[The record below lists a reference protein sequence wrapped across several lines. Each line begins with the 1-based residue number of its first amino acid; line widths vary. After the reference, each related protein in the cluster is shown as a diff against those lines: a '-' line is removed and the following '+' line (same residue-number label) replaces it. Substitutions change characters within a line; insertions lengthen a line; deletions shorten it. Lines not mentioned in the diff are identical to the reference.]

1 MFLPNQYRDL
11 SVFTL
16 LRLSLLPLLV
26 LAAGIYLSAQAE
38 QRQQAINQQ
47 KSQAELQRRLV
58 RLSATVIDRITL
70 YQYGLRGVRG
80 AIVSVGAQQYRLDN
94 MQQYAQSRDI
104 SLEFPG
110 ARGFGFIRKVP
121 AAELPT
127 FLQQA
132 SIDRGEPFVLQQLQP
147 HQNDLFIIQY
157 VEPYQRNKAAVGL
170 DIGSDPSRRQAALL
184 AATNNAPTL
193 TAPITLVQQSEKTGQ
208 GFLFLLPVYQG
219 TVSADPS
226 SRYQQVLGWSYAPL
240 LIDEILRPLADID
253 PDLQLRITDLAAG
266 TAFFQLPAATGGST
280 DVVATKKIAL
290 FGRNWLIEA
299 TASPHFIASL
309 NLPEPDEWLR
319 YGLLVSLLSM
329 LLSLLLQLLWL
340 RRQHLNQQKSLLTAI
355 VVNANEAIIGLDHQG
370 QVLSWNPAAADLF
383 GYSEAES
390 LGKTLAE
397 LIVPPEQQEQEAW
410 ILNQLMAGYNIHGLD
425 TVRQNRQGQPIV
437 VSINASPI
445 DVSRHDV
452 TGFAMTIHDIR
463 QLKAAELMV
472 RQHNQQ
478 LEAEVLARTAEI
490 VRVSALQRSMLNS
503 THYAVIATDVAGT
516 ITAFNPAAEL
526 LLGYQ
531 ATELIGQASPQLFHD
546 AAEIRQRAKQLSAEL
561 GQRIEAGFAVFIAK
575 VSPGQADAFQW
586 HYVHKAGH
594 RILVN
599 LTITALLDEQQ
610 VVTGYLGVAD
620 DLTRQQQL
628 EFELAL
634 AKVSTEQT
642 LDLVLWLTQDG
653 RVLKANTAMAMALG
667 YSDQQLLKLDISQL
681 LADYDASDWQQQL
694 ALLCHSASLRLQQA
708 YRCFDG
714 QTLPVSLTMAQIDLA
729 EQSYIY
735 LVGRDIS
742 QQLAKEKE
750 LAQAKEL
757 AEAANQAKSTFLNN
771 ISYEIR
777 TPIEQLLQQLQ
788 HLQHSGLTSRQLQYL
803 TATSTACSRLTSLL
817 QDIADFSS
825 VETGRVQL
833 DLQRL
838 ELSALLQRIKQ
849 ELQPELTLADL
860 ELVFDIA
867 SQVPAEVLADSQ
879 RLAQVLL
886 NLTLHALKSARIG
899 TVILRI
905 ERVAQALPQV
915 LLQFSLSFQQNSS
928 IAATESLQASVLS
941 PLPPLPPAPT
951 SDNQGLGLALCQRL
965 VELMGG
971 QIQFQPTAGSNS
983 CFFQLWLTQLDDP
996 AVVRPQAPAVGN
1008 ALLLVEP
1015 CAESATVL
1023 LRQAEYL
1030 GYQPELASNAEQACR
1045 LIASDA
1051 SRFALILLNWRLPEL
1066 DGCQLAAKLKQQQ
1079 PALCCPIILLATPFQ
1094 RSALSRYWQD
1104 GAQPAVDTVLVKP
1117 CYGRSFYLM
1126 LQDALQAPLC
1136 AKPDPALAVTGRL
1149 SGLRLLLLDENPCYR
1164 HLGAALLQHEGCTV
1178 VTAATGQQ
1186 ALAELA
1192 GSLLP
1197 FDLLLLDLTLPDQD
1211 GFAVAASIRQQAPYR
1226 TLPLVA
1232 ISVQPSL
1239 ADKLAS
1245 LAGGLDEH
1253 VVKPFDIHALVQVII
1268 RLTSR
1273 QQRQLL
1279 PVAVSG
1285 SSLSVSLQ
1293 TFCRQQ
1299 QIQLDT
1305 AIQRLGNSLLVYHKT
1320 VQIFCTELQQ
1330 QLHWLQSAAAISLP
1344 LADLHWCCGK
1354 LRSTAAVLG
1363 LTELMQI
1370 LANYE
1375 KQSQAPDEPSLQALR
1390 QTLVH
1395 WQDLLQQL
1403 LRLTNVTKIIAAE
1416 LPQPQLLQAE
1426 LQALAAELVA
1436 ADMHAV
1442 ARFALLQR
1450 QLALQDAV
1458 STALL
1463 DKLINQLD
1471 FVAAVEIVQTLLEQL
1486 QRETCEQTS

>member
-1 MFLPNQYRDL
+1 
-11 SVFTL
+11 
-16 LRLSLLPLLV
+16 
-26 LAAGIYLSAQAE
+26 
-38 QRQQAINQQ
+38 
-47 KSQAELQRRLV
+47 
-58 RLSATVIDRITL
+58 VIDRITL
-70 YQYGLRGVRG
+70 YQYGLRGLRG
-80 AIVSVGAQQYRLDN
+80 SIVSVGADKYRLEN
-94 MQQYAQSRDI
+94 MLQYVQSRDI
-104 SLEFPG
+104 NLEFPG
-110 ARGFGFIRKVP
+110 ARGFGFIRKVK

-132 SIDRGEPFVLQQLQP
+132 SKDRGKPFVLQQLQP
-147 HQNDLFIIQY
+147 HQNDHFIIQY
-157 VEPYQRNKAAVGL
+157 VEPYLRNKAAVGL
-170 DIGSDPSRRQAALL
+170 DIGSDPSRRQAALQ
-184 AATNNAPTL
+184 AARNNAPTL

-208 GFLFLLPVYQG
+208 GFLFLLPVYHG

-226 SRYQQVLGWSYAPL
+226 LRYQQVLGWSYAPL

-253 PDLQLRITDLAAG
+253 PDLQLRITDLAARA
-266 TAFFQLPAATGGST
+266 AFFQLPAATGGST
-280 DVVATKKIAL
+280 NVVATKKITL
-290 FGRNWLIEA
+290 FGRNWQIEA
-299 TASPHFIASL
+299 TASPHFISSL
-309 NLPEPDEWLR
+309 NLPEPDDWLH

-397 LIVPPEQQEQEAW
+397 LIVPPTQQEQEAW

-425 TVRQNRQGQPIV
+425 TVRQNRQGQPII

-445 DVSRHDV
+445 DVSRHDL

-463 QLKAAELMV
+463 QLKAAELLV

-478 LEAEVLARTAEI
+478 LEAEVLARTADI
-490 VRVSALQRSMLNS
+490 VRVSALQTSMLNS
-503 THYAVIATDVAGT
+503 THYAVIATDLTGT

-531 ATELIGQASPQLFHD
+531 AKELIGVANPQLFHD

-561 GQRIEAGFAVFIAK
+561 GQRIEAGFAVFVAK

-586 HYVHKAGH
+586 HYVHKAGQ

-610 VVTGYLGVAD
+610 AVTGYLGVAD
-620 DLTRQQQL
+620 DLTKQQQL

-667 YSDQQLLKLDISQL
+667 YSDQQLLQLDISQL
-681 LADYDASDWQQQL
+681 LADYDESDWQQQL
-694 ALLCHSASLRLQQA
+694 ALLCHSASIRLQQQ

-714 QTLPVSLTMAQIDLA
+714 QTVPVSLTMAQIDLA

-742 QQLAKEKE
+742 QQLAKEQE

-757 AEAANQAKSTFLNN
+757 ADAANQAKSTFLNN

-777 TPIEQLLQQLQ
+777 APIELLLQQLQ
-788 HLQHSGLTSRQLQYL
+788 HLQYSGLTGRQWQYL
-803 TATSTACSRLTSLL
+803 AATSSACNRLTGLL

-838 ELSALLQRIKQ
+838 ELSALLQRMKQ
-849 ELQPELTLADL
+849 ELQHELTLTDL
-860 ELVFDIA
+860 ELIFDIA

-886 NLTLHALKSARIG
+886 NLTLHAIKSARIG

-905 ERVAQALPQV
+905 ELVAQTLPQV
-915 LLQFSLSFQQNSS
+915 RLQFSLSFQQSS
-928 IAATESLQASVLS
+928 SMVETESWQTSVLS
-941 PLPPLPPAPT
+941 QLPPVPAPT

-971 QIQFQPTAGSNS
+971 QIQFQSAAGSHG

-996 AVVRPQAPAVGN
+996 ADVRLQAPAVGSR
-1008 ALLLVEP
+1008 LLLVEP
-1015 CAESATVL
+1015 CADSATVL
-1023 LRQAEYL
+1023 MRQAEQL
-1030 GYQPELASNAEQACR
+1030 GYQPVLASNAGQACR
-1045 LIASDA
+1045 LIAAEA

-1066 DGCQLAAKLKQQQ
+1066 DGCQLAAKLKQLQ
-1079 PALCCPIILLATPFQ
+1079 PALCCPMILMATSFQ
-1094 RSALSRYWQD
+1094 RASLSRYWQD
-1104 GAQPAVDTVLVKP
+1104 GAQPAVDSVLLKP
-1117 CYGRSFYLM
+1117 CHGRSFDLT

-1136 AKPDPALAVTGRL
+1136 AKPDPFLAVTGRL
-1149 SGLRLLLLDENPCYR
+1149 SGLRLLLVDENPCYR
-1164 HLGAALLQHEGCTV
+1164 HGGAALLQHEGCTV

-1197 FDLLLLDLTLPDQD
+1197 FDLLLLDLTLPDLD

-1273 QQRQLL
+1273 QQSQLL
-1279 PVAVSG
+1279 PVAVSN
-1285 SSLSVSLQ
+1285 SPLSVSLQ

-1330 QLHWLQSAAAISLP
+1330 QLHWLQSAAAVSLP
-1344 LADLHWCCGK
+1344 LADLHWCCRK

-1375 KQSQAPDEPSLQALR
+1375 KQSQAPDETSLQALR
-1390 QTLVH
+1390 QTLAH
-1395 WQDLLQQL
+1395 WHDLLQQL
-1403 LRLTNVTKIIAAE
+1403 LRLTNATKTIAAE
-1416 LPQPQLLQAE
+1416 LPQPQLLRTE
-1426 LQALAAELVA
+1426 LDALAAELVA

-1442 ARFALLQR
+1442 ARFAVLQR
-1450 QLALQDAV
+1450 QLAQQDAV
-1458 STALL
+1458 STGLL

-1471 FVAAVEIVQTLLEQL
+1471 FVAAVEIVQTLLDQL

>member
-1 MFLPNQYRDL
+1 
-11 SVFTL
+11 
-16 LRLSLLPLLV
+16 
-26 LAAGIYLSAQAE
+26 
-38 QRQQAINQQ
+38 
-47 KSQAELQRRLV
+47 
-58 RLSATVIDRITL
+58 VIDRITL
-70 YQYGLRGVRG
+70 YQYGLRGLRG
-80 AIVSVGAQQYRLDN
+80 SIVSVGADKYRLEN
-94 MQQYAQSRDI
+94 MLQYAQSRDI
-104 SLEFPG
+104 NLEFPG
-110 ARGFGFIRKVP
+110 ARGFGFIRKVKTT
-121 AAELPT
+121 ELPG

-132 SIDRGEPFVLQQLQP
+132 SQDRGLPFVLQQLQP
-147 HQNDLFIIQY
+147 HQNDHFIIQY

-170 DIGSDPSRRQAALL
+170 DIGSDPSRRQAALQ
-184 AATNNAPTL
+184 AARNNAPTL

-208 GFLFLLPVYQG
+208 GFLFLLPVYHG
-219 TVSADPS
+219 TVSADPLL
-226 SRYQQVLGWSYAPL
+226 RYQQVLGWSYAPL

-253 PDLQLRITDLAAG
+253 PDLQLRIIDLAAG

-290 FGRNWLIEA
+290 FGRNWQIEA
-299 TASPHFIASL
+299 TASPHFISSL
-309 NLPEPDEWLR
+309 NLPEPDDWLH

-397 LIVPPEQQEQEAW
+397 LIVPPAQQEQEAW

-425 TVRQNRQGQPIV
+425 TVRQNRQGQPII

-463 QLKAAELMV
+463 QLKAAELLV

-478 LEAEVLARTAEI
+478 LEAQVLARTAEI
-490 VRVSALQRSMLNS
+490 ARVSALQTSMLNS
-503 THYAVIATDVAGT
+503 THYAVIATDLTGT

-531 ATELIGQASPQLFHD
+531 AKELIGLASPQLFHD

-561 GQRIEAGFAVFIAK
+561 GQRIDTGFTVFVAK
-575 VSPGQADAFQW
+575 VSPGQADAAQW

-610 VVTGYLGVAD
+610 AVIGYLGVAD
-620 DLTRQQQL
+620 DLTKQQQL

-642 LDLVLWLTQDG
+642 LDLVLWLYQDG

-667 YSDQQLLKLDISQL
+667 YSDQQLLQLDISQL
-681 LADYDASDWQQQL
+681 LADYDESDWQQQL
-694 ALLCHSASLRLQQA
+694 ALLGHSSSLRLQQE

-714 QTLPVSLTMAQIDLA
+714 QTVPVSLTMAQIDLA
-729 EQSYIY
+729 EHSYVY

-742 QQLAKEKE
+742 NQLAKEAE
-750 LAQAKEL
+750 LAQAKDL
-757 AEAANQAKSTFLNN
+757 ADAANQAKSAFLNN
-771 ISYEIR
+771 ISHEIR
-777 TPIEQLLQQLQ
+777 APVELLLQQLQ
-788 HLQHSGLTSRQLQYL
+788 HLQHSGLTGRQLQYL

-833 DLQRL
+833 DLQRV
-838 ELSALLQRIKQ
+838 ELSALLQRMSQ
-849 ELQPELTLADL
+849 ELKHELTLTDL
-860 ELVFDIA
+860 ELIFDIA
-867 SQVPAEVLADSQ
+867 SQVPAQVLADSQ

-886 NLTLHALKSARIG
+886 NLTLHAIKSARIG

-905 ERVAQALPQV
+905 EPMAHAEAQV
-915 LLQFSLSFQQNSS
+915 LLQFSLSFNLAIAIPTAEPLLSS
-928 IAATESLQASVLS
+928 GLPALPAA
-941 PLPPLPPAPT
+941 PAPT
-951 SDNQGLGLALCQRL
+951 SVQQGLGLALCQRL

-971 QIQFQPTAGSNS
+971 QIQFQSAAGRNS

-996 AVVRPQAPAVGN
+996 ADYNEQARAAGST
-1008 ALLLVEP
+1008 LLLVEP
-1015 CAESATVL
+1015 CAESAAVL
-1023 LRQAEYL
+1023 LRQAELL
-1030 GYQPELASNAEQACR
+1030 GYQPVLARNAEQACN
-1045 LIASDA
+1045 LIKADA
-1051 SRFALILLNWRLPEL
+1051 SRFQLILLNWRLPEL
-1066 DGCQLAAKLKQQQ
+1066 DGCQLASKLKQLQ
-1079 PALCCPIILLATPFQ
+1079 PALTCPIILLATPFQ
-1094 RSALSRYWQD
+1094 RQALSRYWQD
-1104 GAQPAVDTVLVKP
+1104 RAQPAVDSVLLKP
-1117 CYGRSFYLM
+1117 CHSRSFYLT
-1126 LQDALQAPLC
+1126 LQDALQAPFC
-1136 AKPDPALAVTGRL
+1136 ARPDPALAVTGRL
-1149 SGLRLLLLDENPCYR
+1149 SGLRLLLVDENPCYR
-1164 HLGAALLQHEGCTV
+1164 QLGAALLQHEGCTV
-1178 VTAATGQQ
+1178 VTAATGLQ

-1211 GFAVAASIRQQAPYR
+1211 GFEVAASIRQQAQYR

-1232 ISVQPSL
+1232 LSVLPSL

-1253 VVKPFDIHALVQVII
+1253 VVKPFDMHALVQVII

-1273 QQRQLL
+1273 QQTQLL
-1279 PVAVSG
+1279 PVAASG
-1285 SSLSVSLQ
+1285 SPLSAGLQ
-1293 TFCRQQ
+1293 AFCQQQ

-1305 AIQRLGNSLLVYHKT
+1305 AVQRLGNSLLVYHKT

-1330 QLHWLQSAAAISLP
+1330 QLHWLQQASAER
-1344 LADLHWCCGK
+1344 LALTDLHWCCRK

-1363 LTELMQI
+1363 LRELMQI

-1375 KQSQAPDEPSLQALR
+1375 KQSQAPDEASLQALR
-1390 QTLVH
+1390 QTLLH
-1395 WQDLLQQL
+1395 WQELLQQL
-1403 LRLTNVTKIIAAE
+1403 LGLTNATKTIAAE
-1416 LPQPQLLQAE
+1416 LAQPQLLVTE
-1426 LQALAAELVA
+1426 LQYLAGELAA

-1442 ARFALLQR
+1442 TRFAVLQR

-1458 STALL
+1458 NTSLL
-1463 DKLINQLD
+1463 DKLMNQLD
-1471 FVAAVEIVQTLLEQL
+1471 FAAAVAIVQTLLGQL
-1486 QRETCEQTS
+1486 QREPSEQTS

>member
-1 MFLPNQYRDL
+1 MFLPNLYRDL

-26 LAAGIYLSAQAE
+26 LSAGIYLSAQA
-38 QRQQAINQQ
+38 QQHQQAINQQ
-47 KSQAELQRRLV
+47 KSQAELQRRLL
-58 RLSATVIDRITL
+58 RISATVVDRITL
-70 YQYGLRGVRG
+70 YQYGLRGLRG
-80 AIVSVGAQQYRLDN
+80 SIVSVGAAQYRLKN
-94 MQQYAQSRDI
+94 MRQYAQSRDI

-110 ARGFGFIRKVP
+110 ARGFGFIRKVS

-132 SIDRGEPFVLQQLQP
+132 SEDRGEPFVLQQLQP

-157 VEPYQRNKAAVGL
+157 VEPYHPNKAAVGL
-170 DIGSDPSRRQAALL
+170 DIGSDPSRRQAALE
-184 AATNNAPTL
+184 AALHNAPRL
-193 TAPITLVQQSEKTGQ
+193 TAPITLVQQSEKTGR

-219 TVSADPS
+219 TVSADPTL
-226 SRYQQVLGWSYAPL
+226 RYQQLLGWSYAPL
-240 LIDEILRPLADID
+240 LIDEILRPIADID
-253 PDLQLRITDLAAG
+253 PDLQLRIIDLAVG
-266 TAFFQLPAATGGST
+266 TAFFQLAAATGGST
-280 DVVATKKIAL
+280 DVVAAKKIAL
-290 FGRNWLIEA
+290 FGRNWQIEA
-299 TASPHFIASL
+299 TASAHFIATL
-309 NLPEPDEWLR
+309 NLPNPSDWLHV
-319 YGLLVSLLSM
+319 GLLVSVLLM

-355 VVNANEAIIGLDHQG
+355 VVNANEAIIGLNHQG

-397 LIVPPEQQEQEAW
+397 LIVPAGQQEQEAW

-425 TVRQNRQGQPIV
+425 TVRQNRQGQSII

-463 QLKAAELMV
+463 QLKAAELLV

-478 LEAEVLARTAEI
+478 LEAEVFARTTEI
-490 VRVSALQRSMLNS
+490 ARVSALQRSILNS
-503 THYAVIATDVAGT
+503 THYAVIATDLAGT

-531 ATELIGQASPQLFHD
+531 AKELIGVASPQIFHD
-546 AAEIRQRAKQLSAEL
+546 AAEIRKRAKQLSAEL
-561 GQRIEAGFAVFIAK
+561 GQRIEAGFAVFVAK

-599 LTITALLDEQQ
+599 LTITALLDDQQ

-620 DLTRQQQL
+620 DLTKQQQL

-642 LDLVLWLTQDG
+642 LDLVLWLAQDG

-667 YSDQQLLKLDISQL
+667 YSDQQLLQLDISQL
-681 LADYDASDWQQQL
+681 LADYDASSWQQQL
-694 ALLCHSASLRLQQA
+694 ALLCHSSSIRLQQE

-714 QTLPVSLTMAQIDLA
+714 QTVPVSLTMAQIDLA

-742 QQLAKEKE
+742 NQLAKEKE

-757 AEAANQAKSTFLNN
+757 ADAANQAKSTFLNN
-771 ISYEIR
+771 ISHEIR
-777 TPIEQLLQQLQ
+777 APIELLLQQLQ
-788 HLQHSGLTSRQLQYL
+788 HLQHSGLTGRQLQYL
-803 TATSTACSRLTSLL
+803 TATTTACSRLTALL

-833 DLQRL
+833 DLQRV
-838 ELSALLQRIKQ
+838 ELSVLLQRMAQ
-849 ELQPELTLADL
+849 ELQHELSLSDL
-860 ELVFDIA
+860 ELIVDIA

-899 TVILRI
+899 MVILKI
-905 ERVAQALPQV
+905 ELVAQAQPQV
-915 LLQFSLSFQQNSS
+915 LLQFSLSFWQHSAS
-928 IAATESLQASVLS
+928 AVAETLPTSVLS
-941 PLPPLPPAPT
+941 PLTPAPT

-971 QIQFQPTAGSNS
+971 NIQFQSAAGSHS
-983 CFFQLWLTQLDDP
+983 CFFQLWLTQLDDVADVKP
-996 AVVRPQAPAVGN
+996 PAPAVGSCV
-1008 ALLLVEP
+1008 LLVEP
-1015 CAESATVL
+1015 CAESASVL
-1023 LRQAEYL
+1023 MRQAEQL
-1030 GYQPELASNAEQACR
+1030 GYQAVLAGNAGQACR
-1045 LIASDA
+1045 LIASDV
-1051 SRFALILLNWRLPEL
+1051 SRFACILLNWRLPEL

-1079 PALCCPIILLATPFQ
+1079 PALTCPIILMATPFQ
-1094 RSALSRYWQD
+1094 RTSISRYWQD
-1104 GAQPAVDTVLVKP
+1104 GAQPAIDSVLLKP
-1117 CYGRSFYLM
+1117 CHSRSFYLT

-1136 AKPDPALAVTGRL
+1136 ARPDPALAVTGRL
-1149 SGLRLLLLDENPCYR
+1149 SGLRLMLVDENPYYR

-1232 ISVQPSL
+1232 LSVQPSL

-1279 PVAVSG
+1279 PVATSHSPLPVN
-1285 SSLSVSLQ
+1285 LQ

-1330 QLHWLQSAAAISLP
+1330 QLHWLQSVDAASLP
-1344 LADLHWCCGK
+1344 LVDLHWCCRK

-1390 QTLVH
+1390 QTLAH
-1395 WQDLLQQL
+1395 WQDLLPQL
-1403 LRLTNVTKIIAAE
+1403 LQLTNATKTIAAE
-1416 LPQPQLLQAE
+1416 LPQPQLLQVE

-1458 STALL
+1458 STNLL

-1471 FVAAVEIVQTLLEQL
+1471 FVTAVEIVQTLLGQL
-1486 QRETCEQTS
+1486 QRENCEQTS